1 MSTVNNLH
9 QSFQIPTNL
18 HANTPAEYR
27 EDSRSQVNMMV
38 LNKQTGEVT
47 DHHLSNLPQLLSPGD
62 LLVFNKS
69 RTIPALLKS
78 EDQKIEIRLARKITD
93 LEWEALI
100 FQNDEK
106 RDCILLEGGGQL
118 NIMGPGSE
126 SPLVVVE
133 FQQIFEPILSYLYK
147 YGAPIRYEYIHEP
160 WPMQDYQTIFAS
172 VPGSVEMPSAG
183 RAFSWKLIQQLK
195 KSGIQIAFLE
205 LHAGI
210 SYYGG
215 NKWPNPKNHPETYS
229 IPVETIE
236 LIKKTKHH
244 GRKIIAVGTTVV
256 RALESLTLENNP
268 LNGETA
274 TTDLYINKQH
284 PLQMVDGL
292 ITGLHEPDTSH
303 LDLLCAFTEEAYIIV
318 AYQHALEQQYLWH
331 EFGDLNLIF

>member
-1 MSTVNNLH
+1 MNIVNNIH
-9 QSFQIPTNL
+9 QSFQIPANL

-27 EDSRSQVNMMV
+27 ENSRSQVNMMV
-38 LNKQTGEVT
+38 LNKQTGAVS
-47 DHHLSNLPQLLSPGD
+47 DHHLANLPHLLSPGD

-69 RTIPALLKS
+69 RTIPALLRSK
-78 EDQKIEIRLARKITD
+78 DQKIEIRLARKITD
-93 LEWEALI
+93 LKWEALI
-100 FQNDEK
+100 FQNDER

-118 NIMGPGSE
+118 DIVGTGSE
-126 SPLVVVE
+126 APLVVVE
-133 FQQIFEPILSYLYK
+133 FRQISEPILSYLYK
-147 YGAPIRYEYIHEP
+147 YGAPIRYEYIHKP

-210 SYYGG
+210 SYYGD
-215 NKWPNPKNHPETYS
+215 NQWPNPKNHPEAYS

-244 GRKIIAVGTTVV
+244 EGKIIAVGTTVV
-256 RALESLTLENNP
+256 RALESFALENNP
-268 LNGETA
+268 LNGET
-274 TTDLYINKQH
+274 TTDLYINRQH
-284 PLQMVDGL
+284 PLQIVDGL
-292 ITGLHEPDTSH
+292 MTGLHEPDTSH
-303 LDLLCAFTEEAYIIV
+303 LDLLCAFTEEAYIID
-318 AYQHALEQQYLWH
+318 AYRHALKQQYLWH